1 MNIVEQCNRMIENQ
15 KNYMRSIPVEK
26 YWENSWKYAPT
37 RYLTENLEPLV
48 KKTEYKTY
56 KKNGKPYL
64 IECVLC
70 LYEKDFDK
78 RVMADYRFG
87 YARVH
92 PNDTFN
98 EKVGQ
103 HLAYTRALSNE
114 NKIEGLTSKL
124 YKEVDRYNTTFR
136 WDMDPTPMEML
147 ELVKSCMPKITKNKV
162 FKELA
167 AETNQENIIYFKKA
181 TRI

>member
-1 MNIVEQCNRMIENQ
+1 MNIVEQCNKMIENQ
-15 KNYMRSIPVEK
+15 KNYMRNIPIEK
-26 YWENSWKYAPT
+26 CWENSWKYAPT
-37 RYLTENLEPLV
+37 RHLTENLEPLV
-48 KKTEYKTY
+48 KKAEYKTY

-78 RVMADYRFG
+78 KVMADYRFG

-98 EKVGQ
+98 EKIGQ
-103 HLAYTRALSNE
+103 HLAYTRALANE
-114 NKIEGLTSKL
+114 NKIEGLTGKL

-147 ELVKSCMPKITKNKV
+147 ELVKSCMPKITRNKLV
-162 FKELA
+162 KELA
-167 AETNQENIIYFKKA
+167 VETTKENTVYFKKA
-181 TRI
+181 T